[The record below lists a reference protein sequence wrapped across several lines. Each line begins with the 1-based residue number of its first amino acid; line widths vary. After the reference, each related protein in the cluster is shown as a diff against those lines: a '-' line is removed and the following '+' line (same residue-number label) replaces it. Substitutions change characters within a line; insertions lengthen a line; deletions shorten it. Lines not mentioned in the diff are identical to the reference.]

1 MILCIRLH
9 SKSSEEG
16 KYWLLFYRN
25 VCKAANNLGLL
36 GNPVAVIQRWFG
48 DTLPAKKVN
57 RYVDSTCFPHTH
69 KMTKLENQGLEE
81 AVVRWRPA
89 AGGTYSL

>member
-1 MILCIRLH
+1 M
-9 SKSSEEG
+9 G
-16 KYWLLFYRN
+16 K
-25 VCKAANNLGLL
+25 
-36 GNPVAVIQRWFG
+36 PVVIQPHS
-48 DTLPAKKVN
+48 LKKVN

-89 AGGTYSL
+89 AGGTYSLGGHHIFGLSDIR